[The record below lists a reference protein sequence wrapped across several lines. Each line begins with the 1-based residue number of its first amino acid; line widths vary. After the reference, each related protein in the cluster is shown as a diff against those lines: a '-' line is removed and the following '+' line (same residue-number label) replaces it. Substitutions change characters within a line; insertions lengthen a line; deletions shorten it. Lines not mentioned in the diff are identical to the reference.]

1 MADMQSII
9 DRLQDD
15 IHHNKIKLPTQP
27 EIAVKI
33 REIEEDENILPAKVA
48 SIISLD
54 PGLAARII
62 RIANSPL
69 MRGTTEISSLQN
81 AVTRLGLSFV
91 CHTVVG
97 LAMEQIF
104 QATHELIDKYMYQV
118 WNEST
123 EVAAYSHVIAKNFT
137 SLPPE
142 MASLAGL
149 MHRVGILPLLTYA
162 ADHNELLEDEILL
175 KDLIHTYHPTIGE
188 SILKAWD
195 FPEEIVNIHKIFN
208 NHKTKTL
215 TENSA
220 CFSDVIAV
228 AVDQYNKKHQ
238 LPIEIQESEVFYKNL
253 QLSADGDFISMP
265 NINAELEAALKMF
278 GKH

>member
-1 MADMQSII
+1 MQSII
-9 DRLQDD
+9 AQLQDD

-69 MRGTTEISSLQN
+69 MRGKTEISSLHN
-81 AVTRLGLSFV
+81 AVTRLGLNFV

-104 QATHELIDKYMYQV
+104 QATHELVDKYMYQV

-149 MHRVGILPLLTYA
+149 MHRVGILPILTYA
-162 ADHNELLEDEILL
+162 QDHDELLEDEKLL
-175 KDLIHTYHPTIGE
+175 KELIHSYHPTIGE
-188 SILKAWD
+188 SILKTWD
-195 FPEEIVNIHKIFN
+195 FPEEIVNIHKIFH
-208 NHKTKTL
+208 NHKTKAL
-215 TENSA
+215 TENNA

-228 AVDQYNKKHQ
+228 AIDQYDKKHQ
-238 LPIEIQESEVFYKNL
+238 LPAEIQESEIFYKNL
-253 QLSADGDFISMP
+253 RLSPESDLINMP
-265 NINAELEAALKMF
+265 NISAELEAALKIF
-278 GKH
+278 SRH